1 MQKKWK
7 EVNDKIDALVGFGDI
22 PARRR
27 LSCLLQSAESRLEEA
42 KVLLE
47 KSEYQEALQLLN
59 RGYHSLSYSKACYK
73 ESSEKDTKEIDACV
87 KKHKE
92 KYLIL
97 LACSSL
103 KLCQPKDA
111 LKYLEELQEYSKFSP
126 QRPAFL
132 LMRCIAMSIVE
143 ESYLAKQ
150 DRVDDVAAICATA
163 NAALV
168 AWAFVEFLTM
178 EKAKPLID
186 LYLKNVKDKRTLI
199 YHDLY
204 AWKQEMPR

>member
-1 MQKKWK
+1 M
-7 EVNDKIDALVGFGDI
+7 NDKIDALVGFGDV
-22 PARRR
+22 PDRGR

-47 KSEYQEALQLLN
+47 KSEYQEALNLLSK
-59 RGYHSLSYSKACYK
+59 GYHSLSYAKACCK
-73 ESSEKDTKEIDACV
+73 ESSEKDKREVEACV
-87 KKHKE
+87 KKNKE

-111 LKYLEELQEYSKFSP
+111 LKYLEELQKYSKFSP
-126 QRPAFL
+126 QKPAFL
-132 LMRCIAMSIVE
+132 LIRYIAMSIVE
-143 ESYLAKQ
+143 ESDLAKE
-150 DRVDDVAAICATA
+150 DSLDDVGAICSIA

-178 EKAKPLID
+178 DKAKPLID
-186 LYLKNVKDKRTLI
+186 LYLKKMKDKRTLI
-199 YHDLY
+199 DHEFASYNQ
-204 AWKQEMPR
+204 KMPR